1 MALNFVTWLGAAAF
15 YSLMAAGLTCL
26 VAANLARPFRDIIAV
41 LHQIKK
47 GCYDR
52 RVRVVSNDETGGDYF
67 DDIKRETAG
76 GTRLATVIGDASR
89 HGISA
94 ALLMTSIR
102 ALLRSRAGSSG
113 GPREIVC
120 RLNGQSSQDTE
131 ETGQFVTLV
140 VIKFL
145 SVQCPSRNGGFN
157 SLARLER

>member
-26 VAANLARPFRDIIAV
+26 V
-41 LHQIKK
+41 
-47 GCYDR
+47 
-52 RVRVVSNDETGGDYF
+52 
-67 DDIKRETAG
+67 
-76 GTRLATVIGDASR
+76 
-89 HGISA
+89 
-94 ALLMTSIR
+94 TSIR